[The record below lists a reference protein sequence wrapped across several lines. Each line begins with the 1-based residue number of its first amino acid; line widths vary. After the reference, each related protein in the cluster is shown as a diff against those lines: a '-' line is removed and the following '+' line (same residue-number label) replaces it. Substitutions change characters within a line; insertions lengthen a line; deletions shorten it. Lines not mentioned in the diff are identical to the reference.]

1 MHYIIKIV
9 LFSLFSTVAFNVMA
23 NDHQHQERVNT
34 APAAQQQQVINATGV
49 VQAVDSDNN
58 KITIHHDPIP
68 AVGWPAMTMRFTR
81 TSDTQFTTV
90 KPGDKVAFSFIQQ
103 GNLSLLRDIHTRQ

>member
-1 MHYIIKIV
+1 MHYTVKTV

-23 NDHQHQERVNT
+23 NDHQHQEMVNT
-34 APAAQQQQVINATGV
+34 APAAQLQVINATGV

-81 TSDTQFTTV
+81 TPDTQFTTV
-90 KPGDKVAFSFIQQ
+90 KPGDKVAFSFVQQ